1 MKLYKFKD
9 YEYTTNDLFFDKPCE
24 VMGVTLYPIKAKE
37 YEQFL
42 SYAKYL
48 MFSAKH
54 LGINTKEIDLLT
66 AIIILS
72 STSSDGKMDE
82 DSLLTTLIE
91 ICNLFSL
98 LTRKEIDYKLTN
110 DGYVFMDSEG
120 STLINKGNF
129 NRIRTTTLKMGL
141 LREPKIYERD
151 IDRKW
156 DEKVRIAHSKNTPS
170 LEFGEIVL
178 VVSQDM
184 KFTIEQ
190 VLELN
195 VFQLNS
201 YYMRIMHIHEAE
213 TTRLFATVSAD
224 CKPTPFAKNVFEELY
239 KDHSDEYV
247 IKGKDFTKLIE

>member
-1 MKLYKFKD
+1 MKLYKFRD
-9 YEYTTNDLFFDKPCE
+9 YEYTTNDLFFNKPCE
-24 VMGVTLYPIKAKE
+24 VMGVVLYPIKAKD

-42 SYAKYL
+42 NYAKYI

-54 LGINTKEIDLLT
+54 LGINTKEVDLLT
-66 AIIILS
+66 AIIILMS
-72 STSSDGKMDE
+72 SPNGNLSEEHLT
-82 DSLLTTLIE
+82 TTLIE

-98 LTRKEIDYKLTN
+98 LTRKEIDYKFTE
-110 DGYVFMDSEG
+110 DGYVFMDKEG
-120 STLINKGNF
+120 TLLINKDNF

-141 LREPKIYERD
+141 LKEPKIYERD

-156 DEKVRIAHSKNTPS
+156 DEKARIAHSKNTPT

-184 KFTIEQ
+184 KYTIEQ

-213 TTRLFATVSAD
+213 TTRLFATVSSD
-224 CKPTPFAKNVFEELY
+224 CKPTPFARNIFDELY
-239 KDHSDEYV
+239 KDHSEEYV
-247 IKGKDFTKLIE
+247 IKGKDFTKLLE